1 MNNREELMVQE
12 QFDDLLS
19 RSRILVIAP
28 HPDDETYG
36 CGGLIARARA
46 HGGQVYVMI
55 VSAGDLQHYDEQL
68 STVTASRRQK
78 ELEESMRV
86 LGVEDYCIL
95 FTDRHSHMRMD
106 SVPRRDL
113 LEEIERASPLA
124 MDRLH
129 PDMVILPAISYNQ
142 DHEAVFKAG
151 FTACRPG
158 MPTVRP
164 VVKVVLSDAPQL
176 GWNWEPFHPN
186 VYVDI
191 SDYLEIKLKAHACHV
206 SQARPALTMAAWRTW
221 SAGPPS
227 VAPRSRSKP
236 PKRST
241 ATAGSSEL
249 RISDCGMAG
258 SEGQDGETRPG
269 AAHVAFALRIIRFV
283 TSLPRNKVTD
293 VVGYQLLKSGTS
305 IGANYR
311 EANSAESRDDFI
323 HRTAIVE
330 KEAAETEYWLEVC
343 AGAEIGEAQE
353 RHALRQE
360 SGELLAIFTS
370 IGRTTRARW
379 STR

>member
-1 MNNREELMVQE
+1 MYNREELMVQE
-12 QFDDLLS
+12 QYDDLLS
-19 RSRILVIAP
+19 RSRILLIAP

-164 VVKVVLSDAPQL
+164 VVKVVLSCDAPQL

-206 SQARPALTMAAWRTW
+206 SQARPAPHHGSLENLERLARLRGAEI
-221 SAGPPS
+221 S
-227 VAPRSRSKP
+227 V
-236 PKRST
+236 
-241 ATAGSSEL
+241 
-249 RISDCGMAG
+249 
-258 SEGQDGETRPG
+258 
-269 AAHVAFALRIIRFV
+269 
-283 TSLPRNKVTD
+283 
-293 VVGYQLLKSGTS
+293 
-305 IGANYR
+305 
-311 EANSAESRDDFI
+311 
-323 HRTAIVE
+323 
-330 KEAAETEYWLEVC
+330 EAAEAFYC
-343 AGAEIGEAQE
+343 
-353 RHALRQE
+353 H
-360 SGELLAIFTS
+360 
-370 IGRTTRARW
+370 RW
-379 STR
+379 IV